1 MTNRSTPQTIVGIGA
16 SAGGLEALK
25 EFFEATPPDTGIA
38 WVVVQH
44 LSPDYKS
51 VMAELLSS
59 STKMPIQNADAGAA
73 PLADNIYLIPSN
85 KNLRLDKNGK
95 FTLETQD
102 RIHSRPNLPINIFF
116 ESLAEFK
123 GKLSIGVVLSGTGS
137 DGTRGTRAIRE
148 QGGIVLVQSVNS
160 AKFDGMPKSI
170 IENDLADFIDSPA
183 RLPEHITS
191 YLHHPITQ
199 NDKTNKEVES
209 LDRAPLA
216 RIFDTLEN
224 RYRIDFSKYKSATVG
239 RRIERRITKTQKAS
253 LEDYVHY
260 LSSSPDEAEA
270 LLQEL
275 LIGVTSFY
283 RDLSVFTTLQMTH
296 LPNYLDSHRLGT
308 EFRCW
313 IAGCSTGEEAYTV
326 AIILS
331 EIMEQRESMARVK
344 IFATDLNGRAIS
356 RASSGVYP
364 KSIANDL
371 PPEIL
376 SKYFKA
382 SKDHFVINRAIR
394 EKVVFAKHDVIN
406 DPPFTRI
413 DLVVCRNMLIYLD
426 NRAQHQVLTSFSFA
440 LNENGLLL
448 LGLTESLGEAQEL
461 FRVVDKSA
469 KLFENI
475 GKARGTSLH
484 MSYAKEKSRF
494 DAELTED
501 LPTTRRNATTTR
513 LREELRLYGTL
524 LDALPQVGDLSFG
537 ILVNERNEVLRIL
550 GSSKI
555 FLKPLSGTID
565 VSLKKF
571 LCDPLQLPVNSAM
584 MKAFTQSKMVKMR
597 GVNVNIDGEEVTV
610 SITVMPLETHKSL
623 TNHALITLVQE
634 KKTGA
639 IPDHILMDAEVEIRR
654 KINDLE
660 NELQITREN
669 LQSTI
674 EELETSNEE
683 LQATNEELLASN
695 EELQST
701 NEELQ
706 SVNEELFTINNEHQ
720 ERHYQMAKMR
730 TEMSSIL
737 AAARIATI
745 ILDDELRIQS
755 YSNEAVR
762 VFNLIDRD
770 IGHHIKHISHHL
782 SEIDIEKLA
791 SQVLKSGK
799 ATVHDVE
806 TAKLGRYKLMLGL
819 IDHHELNDD
828 PGIAVVIQGPFN

>member
-1 MTNRSTPQTIVGIGA
+1 MNESSTPQTIVGIGA

-25 EFFEATPPDTGIA
+25 EFFEATPPDIDIA

-59 STKMPIQNADAGAA
+59 STKMPIHTAEAGAE
-73 PLADNIYLIPSN
+73 PLANNIYLIPSN
-85 KNLRLDKNGK
+85 KNLRLDKAGK

-123 GKLSIGVVLSGTGS
+123 GKLAIGVVLSGTGS

-148 QGGIVLVQSVNS
+148 QGGIVLVQSVAT

-183 RLPEHITS
+183 KLPDHITG
-191 YLHHPITQ
+191 YLDHPITQ
-199 NDKTNKEVES
+199 SDTASTEIET

-224 RYRIDFSKYKSATVG
+224 RYRIDFSQYKSATVG

-253 LEDYVHY
+253 LEDYVHF

-275 LIGVTSFY
+275 LIGVTSFF
-283 RDLSVFTTLQMTH
+283 RDLSVFTTMQMTH
-296 LPNYLDSHRLGT
+296 LPNYLDTHRLGT

-331 EIMEQRESMARVK
+331 EIMEQRESKARIK

-356 RASSGVYP
+356 RASSGAYP

-371 PPEIL
+371 PAEIL

-394 EKVVFAKHDVIN
+394 EKVVFAKHDVVN

-413 DLVVCRNMLIYLD
+413 DLIVCRNMLIYLD

-440 LNENGLLL
+440 LNESGLLL

-461 FRVVDKSA
+461 YRVVDKSA
-469 KLFENI
+469 KLFENV
-475 GKARGTSLH
+475 GKVRGTSLH

-494 DAELTED
+494 EAELKED

-524 LDALPQVGDLSFG
+524 LDALPQVGELSFG
-537 ILVNERNEVLRIL
+537 LLVNERNEVLRIL

-565 VSLKKF
+565 VSLKKL
-571 LCDPLQLPVNSAM
+571 LCDALQLPVNSAM
-584 MKAFTQSKMVKMR
+584 LKAFSQSKMVKMR
-597 GVNVNIDGEEVTV
+597 GVNVNIDGEDVKVT
-610 SITVMPLETHKSL
+610 ITVMPLETRKTL
-623 TNHALITLVQE
+623 VNHAFITLAQE
-634 KKTGA
+634 QKSVTV
-639 IPDHILMDAEVEIRR
+639 PDHILMDSELDRSKEI
-654 KINDLE
+654 KNLE

-745 ILDDELRIQS
+745 ILDEELRIQS

-782 SEIDIEKLA
+782 ADIDVAQLA
-791 SQVLKSGK
+791 SEVLKSGE
-799 ATVHDVE
+799 AQIREVE
-806 TAKLGRYKLMLGL
+806 TAKQGRYSLILGI
-819 IDHHELNDD
+819 IDHQEIGDD